1 MQNQLSGRWCKE
13 AAKWAGPS
21 ERPLPTPGTK
31 PRYST
36 WFRSLGRARVV
47 WVVCVCLSGRAYVR
61 IDATT
66 VPRWEAFK
74 KKSLGE
80 AIALA
85 RTECLVSRDGIELN
99 GIGMLGTVLLHDADA
114 HSKWNSTW
122 LLAPE
127 IPHIIWIPL
136 LVGMESN
143 MNDESRLSAPL
154 VVENLRWNMNMN
166 NPSPPSHWI
175 QTSLLLSPHDDMLIN

>member
-1 MQNQLSGRWCKE
+1 MQNQLSGRWWKE

-36 WFRSLGRARVV
+36 WLRSLGRGDCARAH
-47 WVVCVCLSGRAYVR
+47 GM
-61 IDATT
+61 
-66 VPRWEAFK
+66 PRESW
-74 KKSLGE
+74 
-80 AIALA
+80 
-85 RTECLVSRDGIELN
+85 RNWTN
-99 GIGMLGTVLLHDADA
+99 YGIGMLGTVLLHDADA

-175 QTSLLLSPHDDMLIN
+175 QTSLLLSPHDDMLINFILF